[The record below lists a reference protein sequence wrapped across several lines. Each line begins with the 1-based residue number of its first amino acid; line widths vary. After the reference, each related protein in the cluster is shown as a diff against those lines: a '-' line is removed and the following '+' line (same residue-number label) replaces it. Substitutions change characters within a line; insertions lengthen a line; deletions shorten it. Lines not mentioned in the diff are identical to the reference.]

1 MTTSIKKITTLFL
14 LLALASCGT
23 EDKSALLKAKQA
35 QLEEAKKQQ
44 SKLNDQVAS
53 LEAEIAKLDPAS
65 AKKDKEKLVTIAAI
79 TDQPFS
85 HYIDLQGKVD
95 ATNISNVTPRLG
107 PGQVRALYVKKGDV
121 VHKGQLLLKLD
132 DAVIKQQV
140 VAAKQN
146 IETLKS
152 QLAFAK
158 DIYNRQNNLW
168 KQGIGTEVQLLTYK
182 NNVDNLQ
189 KQITASE
196 ASVQTGQEQLDA
208 TNVLADIDGVADDVN
223 VRVGETFAGAAQI
236 RIVNTSDL
244 KVTVQIPENYLG
256 KVHVGSPVKITF
268 PDINKSIDAKVT
280 VASNLIDANSR
291 SFYVEVKVPANK
303 DFRPNQIA
311 NVSIL
316 DYTVPSTITVP
327 VNTLQTD
334 EKGKFVMVAVKE
346 NNKLFAKKKPV
357 TIGEL
362 YADRLEIKGG
372 LQVGDQLITDGFQSV
387 YDGQLISTSAQ

>member
-1 MTTSIKKITTLFL
+1 M
-14 LLALASCGT
+14 LALASCGT